1 MGDLNVWGAPT
12 GVGGGGWGSS
22 WCRAGPRHHGVPTFL
37 GSSSGCAAGS
47 SYKTHAAIPK
57 TPTPSPPSPAA
68 RDRGHPA
75 RLPPP
80 PSPLLPHSGDPTCSG
95 SARRRRDNAQ
105 AQGVRLPRGC
115 EMLRLR
121 PAFLFTNTHPWNRS
135 SSVIVPYGGSA
146 AKLAGVCP
154 PGPRN
159 PQGGMLFLV
168 SSQALCA
175 FSRRNSKANH

>member
-1 MGDLNVWGAPT
+1 MWGAPT
-12 GVGGGGWGSS
+12 RVGGGWGSS
-22 WCRAGPRHHGVPTFL
+22 WCRAGPRHHGVPTL
-37 GSSSGCAAGS
+37 VGSSSGCAAVS
-47 SYKTHAAIPK
+47 SYKPHAAMPK
-57 TPTPSPPSPAA
+57 TPL
-68 RDRGHPA
+68 R
-75 RLPPP
+75 PPP
-80 PSPLLPHSGDPTCSG
+80 PQQPGTERTQRGCHCPPRPFCHAPVTQR
-95 SARRRRDNAQ
+95 ARGARWRWDNAQ

-115 EMLRLR
+115 KMLRLR

-159 PQGGMLFLV
+159 PQGRMLFLV
-168 SSQALCA
+168 CSQALCA